1 MIKGDT
7 NTVEAATRDDGL
19 SLLEF
24 SGWLRELQEQPAWR
38 ARADRES
45 DYYDG
50 NQLDADI
57 LRRQREIGIPPAIE
71 PLIGPTIDAVL
82 GAEAKSRTDWRVTAD
97 HDREGVD
104 VAEALNQRLNQ
115 AERQARADDACSAA
129 YASQVKV
136 GVGWVEVAREADP
149 FRFPYRCLA
158 IHRNEI
164 WWDFLAKEP
173 DLSDARYLIRR
184 KWMQVKQAV
193 LLFPECAELIRSAG
207 AGWHTM
213 DPATI
218 GLDGGASTD
227 LAMSWNMERGWSIEE
242 QEWRDSA
249 NQRVCL
255 FECWYRQWERVLV
268 LKLADGRVVEYEP
281 VNEAHQLAVAL
292 GGVVPEYAVVPRVR
306 LSWWLGPHRLSDA
319 PTPYRH
325 KHFPYVP
332 FWGKREDRTRA
343 PYGLIRGM
351 MFLQDEVNARISKM
365 HWGLAATRTTRTE
378 GAVKDDDTTF
388 RREVARPDA
397 DIVLDHDHMRNGGVF
412 KVERDFQLNQQQYQ
426 RLADA
431 REGIKRTG
439 GIYNAFMG
447 QDGQANSGV
456 AIAGLVEQSNQTLAD
471 LNDNAA
477 YARSQVGEL
486 LLSMIIEDLIGKPD
500 EVFIDGEGI
509 RDDKQI
515 ALNAPRTDPDT
526 GVQYL
531 DNDVERIRLK
541 VGLEDVP
548 STPTF
553 RAQQLGAMS
562 EAFKS
567 MPPQYQ
573 RVMFPFLLVL
583 MDVPNQRAII
593 EAIQQAG
600 QQETPEQ
607 VEQQMQAAIERVK
620 KDLQYDLKLRE
631 LDQRQP
637 LVDAQVA
644 RTRHEAAGKGVE
656 SMFSATQAAANIA
669 NQPDIAPLADEMLAS
684 AGFEDSNAA
693 PLAATTTPVAPQVPL
708 PRNTSPQFPARPAT
722 AAAGLDRG
730 IEGGAP

>member
-1 MIKGDT
+1 MA
-7 NTVEAATRDDGL
+7 ERDDGL
-19 SLLEF
+19 GLPEF

-164 WWDFLAKEP
+164 WWDFLAREP
-173 DLSDARYLIRR
+173 DLSDARYLIRS
-184 KWMQVKQAV
+184 KWMQIGQAA
-193 LLFPECAELIRSAG
+193 LLFPQHAGLIRSAG
-207 AGWHTM
+207 MGGHA
-213 DPATI
+213 
-218 GLDGGASTD
+218 LDLANLGTEGGASTD
-227 LAMSWNMERGWSIEE
+227 LAMSWNMARGWSIEE
-242 QEWRDSA
+242 QEWRDCA

-268 LKLADGRVVEYEP
+268 LKLGDGRVVEYAP
-281 VNEAHQLAVAL
+281 DNEAHQVAVAL
-292 GGVVPEYAVVPRVR
+292 GGVVPEYAVVSRVR

-319 PTPYRH
+319 ASPYRH
-325 KHFPYVP
+325 RHFPYVP

-397 DIVLDHDHMRNGGVF
+397 DIVLDHDRMREGGVF

-439 GIYNAFMG
+439 GVYNAFMG
-447 QDGQANSGV
+447 QDGQAKSGV

-509 RDDKQI
+509 RDDKRI
-515 ALNAPRTDPDT
+515 SLNTPRTDPAT
-526 GVQYL
+526 GVRYL
-531 DNDVERIRLK
+531 DNDIERIRLK
-541 VGLEDVP
+541 VGMEDVP

-567 MPPQYQ
+567 MPREYQ
-573 RVMFPFLLVL
+573 RVMFPHLLAL

-593 EAIQQAG
+593 EAIQQAD
-600 QQETPEQ
+600 QQQTPDQ
-607 VEQQMQAAIERVK
+607 VQQAIEMQVQRAL
-620 KDLQYDLKLRE
+620 KDAQYDLKLRE

-637 LVDAQVA
+637 LIDAQVR

-656 SMFSATQAAANIA
+656 SLVRATQAAASVASQPGIA
-669 NQPDIAPLADEMLAS
+669 LLADELLEAAGSDVDADAPLA
-684 AGFEDSNAA
+684 
-693 PLAATTTPVAPQVPL
+693 PVAVE
-708 PRNTSPQFPARPAT
+708 
-722 AAAGLDRG
+722 RG
-730 IEGGAP
+730 IEGGALGAP